1 MKKAIFNLCGSKSFE
16 KSGISL
22 FLIFA
27 IAGLSMLFNQ
37 AAFAQKSLSEIAEMN
52 DKQWDKLVKSHK
64 TGLNHIYAVEGLI
77 GAELFEKENM
87 PDPKKIGVLTFQ
99 LWDESTWKSSSA
111 GGWVYYEKNFITEE
125 GSNFISNEL
134 LGQMLPVVESK
145 FSEVGIEVQE
155 PDEYIDNEEERTLYN
170 EGPNKIELSGILKV
184 FSGGL
189 LDRLQGKKDGQGTV
203 SADGY
208 EFYPITPSILSSDY
222 KAPSTLGLLAEDL
235 GVDALLVV
243 AVRVSIEKAG
253 KLLVCNGIE
262 MGLYG
267 PVADDESIDYS
278 GVIGAKTVNIY
289 RGGMM
294 YSTAFFEVEEVP
306 LGDMDKNTGEIT
318 QWYTDGLP
326 TITERMMDDMIYGL
340 EKFKA
345 MDTSK

>member
-1 MKKAIFNLCGSKSFE
+1 
-16 KSGISL
+16 
-22 FLIFA
+22 
-27 IAGLSMLFNQ
+27 
-37 AAFAQKSLSEIAEMN
+37 MN

-99 LWDESTWKSSSA
+99 LWDESTWSSSKA
-111 GGWVYYEKNFITEE
+111 GNWEYYEKNFLTET
-125 GSNFISNEL
+125 GSNVISNEL
-134 LGQMLPVVESK
+134 LSQMLPVIENQ
-145 FSEVGIEVQE
+145 FSQQGIAVQE
-155 PDEYIDNEEERTLYN
+155 PSEFIDNAEEQKIYD
-170 EGPNKIELSGILKV
+170 EGAETIELSGVLKA

-189 LDRLQGKKDGQGTV
+189 LSRLQGKTEGQGSV

-208 EFYPITPSILSSDY
+208 AFYPITPSILSSDF
-222 KAPSTLGLLAEDL
+222 KAPSTLGLLAEEL
-235 GVDALLVV
+235 GVDAVLVI
-243 AVRVSIEKAG
+243 AVRVSIEKGG
-253 KLLVCNGIE
+253 KLLVCNGVE
-262 MGLYG
+262 MGLFG
-267 PVADDESIDYS
+267 PIADDESIDYS

-294 YSTAFFEVEEVP
+294 YSTAFFEVEQIP
-306 LGDMDKNTGEIT
+306 LGDMDKGTGQIT

-326 TITERMMDDMIYGL
+326 KITERLTDDLIYGL